1 MPTSRE
7 RGSVKSRCFRVGVG
21 LMLLV
26 LGGCAVGKD
35 LPNSTRTGRVQELK
49 ITFLNP
55 GGNPAVSVGDEV
67 RWFNADPRPLTITF
81 TNVSEDRVSCQKN
94 FKSGSSGSRGAPEI
108 TATLGRYEYAS
119 LCFRAPGLY
128 AYDANL
134 GYRGFLSAF
143 LSSKPVSNGTPWTA
157 KVIVETPPR
166 DGALT
171 SRRWDS
177 APDYSLSHSIGVK
190 TYREVLR
197 HEDNFSPSGPT
208 LEHGQLAPFGR
219 RCHESMVLDP
229 ARQREKAM
237 LCEYYVLGIEVT
249 RLTAR
254 PNIDAF

>member
-7 RGSVKSRCFRVGVG
+7 RGSVKSKCFRVGVG
-21 LMLLV
+21 IMLLV
-26 LGGCAVGKD
+26 LAGCAVGKD
-35 LPNSTRTGRVQELK
+35 LPNSTRTGRIQEVK

-81 TNVSEDRVSCQKN
+81 TNLSEDRVSCQKN
-94 FKSGSSGSRGAPEI
+94 FKSGSSGSRGAPQI
-108 TATLGRYEYAS
+108 TATLGRHEYAS

-171 SRRWDS
+171 SRRWIVRRITRSLTRSRSRRIERSS
-177 APDYSLSHSIGVK
+177 ATNTISVLQVRRWSTDNWRLSAEGVTNLWFWIRPDKGEKPCCASITSLALK
-190 TYREVLR
+190 
-197 HEDNFSPSGPT
+197 
-208 LEHGQLAPFGR
+208 
-219 RCHESMVLDP
+219 
-229 ARQREKAM
+229 
-237 LCEYYVLGIEVT
+237 
-249 RLTAR
+249 
-254 PNIDAF
+254 